1 MSKKICTFVP
11 AMTLD
16 LYINEAND
24 YARDICVPV
33 YHPHVAII
41 HYDEAGEIRHSLNR
55 IDCYGIFL
63 QREFPENLTYG
74 IGTYHDGDGSLIA
87 FAPGQIGGKRDDGTR
102 RQYHGWVLLFDPVFI
117 HGTEIER
124 RMKDYHFFSYNSNE
138 ALFLKPQEK
147 DTLAGLM
154 TNIRTELMNAEND
167 DDVQDDIIRDYIQL
181 ILDYCNRFYARQFK
195 EMTAGGSDILARF
208 QQVLIDYYEQG
219 KQRQEGLPNVKY
231 CASELCLSP
240 GYFGDIV
247 RGAMGESP
255 KDYIRGFIVRR
266 AKNLLLSGLSIT
278 QVSDELGF
286 EYPNHFT
293 RLFKQLT
300 GQTPTQF
307 FAAQRKK

>member
-1 MSKKICTFVP
+1 MSLKFRTFAP
-11 AMTLD
+11 AMKLD

-24 YARDICVPV
+24 YARDIRVPV
-33 YHPHVAII
+33 LHPHVAII

-74 IGTYHDGDGSLIA
+74 IGTYHDGDGSLMA
-87 FAPGQIGGKRDDGTR
+87 YSPGQIGGKRDDGTR

-117 HGTEIER
+117 HGTEIEQ

-138 ALFLKPQEK
+138 ALFLQQQEK

-154 TNIRTELMNAEND
+154 ENIRAELTNEAD
-167 DDVQDDIIRDYIQL
+167 DMQDDIVRDYIQL

-195 EMTAGGSDILARF
+195 EMTTGSSDILARF

-219 KQRQEGLPNVKY
+219 KQRQEGLPSVKY

-247 RGAMGESP
+247 RDALGESP
-255 KDYIRGFIVRR
+255 KDYIRGFIVMR
-266 AKNLLLSGLSIT
+266 AKSLMLSGQSIT
-278 QVSDELGF
+278 QVSDVLGF

-300 GQTPTQF
+300 GQTPSQS
-307 FAAQRKK
+307 FAEQRKK

>member
-1 MSKKICTFVP
+1 MK
-11 AMTLD
+11 LD

-24 YARDICVPV
+24 YACDIHVPV
-33 YHPHVAII
+33 LHPHVAII

-55 IDCYGIFL
+55 INCYGIFL

-74 IGTYHDGDGSLIA
+74 IGTYHEGDGSLMA
-87 FAPGQIGGKRDDGTR
+87 YSPGQIGGKRDDGTR

-138 ALFLKPQEK
+138 ALFLKSQEK

-154 TNIRTELMNAEND
+154 TNIRTELMDAEND

-219 KQRQEGLPNVKY
+219 KQRQKGLPNVKY

-240 GYFGDIV
+240 GYFGDVV
-247 RGAMGESP
+247 REAMGESP

-300 GQTPTQF
+300 GQTPSQF